1 MSRQFSIISSGPG
14 QPGLLTGQARE
25 AIVEAD
31 EAYAC
36 GRVAGALAALR
47 ADWRLCPAEN
57 LAEIAAESKKDN
69 IAIAVGGD
77 TGFFS
82 GLPQMMDRL
91 KPLGTVQV
99 YPGMSSVQ
107 YLCAQ
112 AGESYDDG
120 VWMEDGKC
128 DLTAAVSYRRKIFLL
143 MDGGRGPGALCTELC
158 TAGLGELRVVVGTRL
173 ATGREHVVAGTAQ
186 SLRGKVFA
194 APALVMLI
202 NEKAGDPLRPVFDA
216 DLTAGAGVPM
226 VRQEVRWN
234 AANLL
239 AVQPE
244 EIVYDLGAGNGAMA
258 MELAR
263 KANAGQVYAVDEH
276 ANAVDLILRNRD
288 ALGCRNVRIVRGET
302 MKATRTLP
310 APDAA
315 FIGSGAGSLRE
326 ILGMLKEKNPK
337 VRVVVA
343 ADSLERVSEA
353 QMALST
359 LRYKHV
365 EVSQLL
371 LSRARQLGKYNLMMA
386 GETMFLL
393 SAGKA

>member
-1 MSRQFSIISSGPG
+1 MSRQFSIISAGPG
-14 QPGLLTGQARE
+14 QPGMLTGRARE
-25 AIVEAD
+25 AILAAD

-36 GRVAGALAALR
+36 GRVAGVLASLR

-57 LAEIAAESKKDN
+57 LAEIASESKKEH
-69 IAIAVGGD
+69 IVLAVNGD

-82 GLPQMMDRL
+82 GLPQMLDRL
-91 KPLGTVQV
+91 RPLGEVQI

-107 YLCAQ
+107 YLCARL
-112 AGESYDDG
+112 GESYDDA

-128 DLTAAVSYRRKIFLL
+128 DLFAAVSYHRKVFLL
-143 MDGGRGPGALCTELC
+143 MEGKRGPGALCTELC
-158 TAGLGELRVVVGTRL
+158 TAGLGELHVAVGTRL
-173 ATGREHVVAGTAQ
+173 ATGREHVVRGTAQ

-194 APALVMLI
+194 APALVMLV
-202 NEKAGDPLRPVFDA
+202 NEKAADPLRPVFDA
-216 DLTAGAGVPM
+216 DLTAGDGVPM

-234 AANLL
+234 AVNLL

-244 EIVYDLGAGNGAMA
+244 EIVYDLGAGNGAVA

-263 KANAGQVYAVDEH
+263 KASAGQVYAVDDH
-276 ANAVDLILRNRD
+276 ANAVDLMVRNRD
-288 ALGCRNVRIVRGET
+288 TLGCRNVRIVRGET
-302 MKATRTLP
+302 MKATKSLP

-315 FIGSGAGSLRE
+315 FIGTGAGSLRE

-337 VRVVVA
+337 VRVVIA